1 MTVQKCWMYG
11 VTNKSK
17 EETTLSG
24 KVLEEHSRIVHE
36 CSEFMTVWKDV
47 FEGAFNRAFTE
58 FPDDVYSVTPRPV
71 SISEVTSDS
80 SRGITLVYRPE
91 TKKLNGWCAA
101 TLFDCLFMLSHLTKW
116 VYGEDFSRIG
126 TAGLSEALLKLSTIS
141 QSTGMPSSF
150 SLTELMRIKPDEE
163 KSLTLSPASLSGRP
177 LNGNHVRQV
186 AQRLWQRNSSVRTC
200 YP

>member
-11 VTNKSK
+11 VTKKSK

-24 KVLEEHSRIVHE
+24 EALKEHSRIVHE

-47 FEGAFNRAFTE
+47 FDGAFNRAFTE

-116 VYGEDFSRIG
+116 VYGADFSRIG
-126 TAGLSEALLKLSTIS
+126 TVGLSEALLKPSTIS

-163 KSLTLSPASLSGRP
+163 KSPTLSPASLSGRP

-186 AQRLWQRNSSVRTC
+186 EQRLWQRKSSVRTS